1 MKVENDY
8 KKQIRELQSAL
19 ATERHK
25 NSAMAKGLIPKE
37 YLHEYTRI
45 QIEKDRER
53 VKLNARVK
61 MMSYP
66 IGDHV
71 IVDPESIDNTP
82 INLD

>member
-25 NSAMAKGLIPKE
+25 NSAMVKGLIPKE
-37 YLHEYTRI
+37 YLHKYARI
-45 QIEKDRER
+45 QIEKDREEA
-53 VKLNARVK
+53 VLKACQ
-61 MMSYP
+61 YG
-66 IGDHV
+66 IGYNE
-71 IVDPESIDNTP
+71 IKIEQAIKGRP